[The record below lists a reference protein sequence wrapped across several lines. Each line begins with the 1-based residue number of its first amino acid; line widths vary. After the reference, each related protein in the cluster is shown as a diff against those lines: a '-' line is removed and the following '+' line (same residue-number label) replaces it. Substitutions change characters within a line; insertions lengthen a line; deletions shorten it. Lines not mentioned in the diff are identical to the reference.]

1 MAEWVLDASAVIA
14 FLRDEPGAALVEA
27 RLPRSIISTAN
38 LAEVASKLTDRGLA
52 SFEVRAILGGL
63 SFEIAPVDA
72 ALGLRAGLL
81 RREKR
86 AFGLSL
92 GDRMCLALAEREGL
106 PALTADQAWAETPL
120 GVEIIAIR

>member
-1 MAEWVLDASAVIA
+1 VVDASAVLA

-27 RLPRSIISTAN
+27 RLPRSIISSAN

-52 SFEVRAILGGL
+52 ESDVRAILGGL
-63 SFEIAPVDA
+63 SFEIASVDA
-72 ALGLRAGLL
+72 ALGLRAGFL
-81 RREKR
+81 RRETL

-106 PALTADQAWAETPL
+106 PAITADRAWAQTPL
-120 GVEIIAIR
+120 GVEIITIR

>member
-1 MAEWVLDASAVIA
+1 VAEWVVDASAVLA
-14 FLRDEPGAALVEA
+14 FLRDEPGGVLVEA
-27 RLPRSIISTAN
+27 RLPRSIISSAN

-52 SFEVRAILGGL
+52 ESEVRAILGGL

-81 RREKR
+81 RSATR

-106 PALTADQAWAETPL
+106 PAVTADRAWAETPL

>member
-1 MAEWVLDASAVIA
+1 MAEWVVDASAVLA
-14 FLRDEPGAALVEA
+14 FLRDEPGGVLVEA
-27 RLPRSIISTAN
+27 RLPRSIISSAN

-52 SFEVRAILGGL
+52 ESEVRAILGGL

-81 RREKR
+81 RSETR

-106 PALTADQAWAETPL
+106 PAVTADRAWAETPL

>member
-1 MAEWVLDASAVIA
+1 VAEWVVDASAVLA
-14 FLRDEPGAALVEA
+14 FLRDEPGAVLVEA
-27 RLPRSIISTAN
+27 RLPRSIISSAN

-52 SFEVRAILGGL
+52 ESEVRAILGGL

-81 RREKR
+81 RSETR

-106 PALTADQAWAETPL
+106 PAVTADRAWAETPL